1 MLINKLNNEYNPR
14 SSKKVKEKERVLESA
29 KKLSDAR
36 DEIITFFEKGV
47 FPYKG
52 NVFKIKE
59 KEESEK
65 EPEENKFFKYIENES
80 ESMRYDLF
88 KEYFNFIAPTALAKN
103 YLKQKIKT
111 KIMTLKM

>member
-1 MLINKLNNEYNPR
+1 M
-14 SSKKVKEKERVLESA
+14 ESA

-36 DEIITFFEKGV
+36 DEIITFFGKGD

-52 NVFKIKE
+52 NVFKTKE

-65 EPEENKFFKYIENES
+65 KPKENKFFKYIENES
-80 ESMRYDLF
+80 ESINFDLF

-111 KIMTLKM
+111 KIMTLKCNQEWIT

>member
-1 MLINKLNNEYNPR
+1 M
-14 SSKKVKEKERVLESA
+14 ESA

-36 DEIITFFEKGV
+36 DEIITFFGKGV

-52 NVFKIKE
+52 NVFKTKE

-65 EPEENKFFKYIENES
+65 KPKENKFFKCIENES
-80 ESMRYDLF
+80 ESINFDLF

-111 KIMTLKM
+111 KIMTLKCNQEWIT